1 MKTKK
6 QRWLA
11 LTGVVCLLILVGGW
25 FLVVSPKRSQ
35 VKDVKANAAAAQQKN
50 AEFTTQLA
58 VLKAQSKDLARQNAA
73 LAAASKRIP
82 TTADL
87 PGLLRRLQ
95 GAATQSDVTITALTP
110 AAPTPLTAVP
120 GVSSV
125 TVSISVSGT
134 YFAVEEYIND
144 LEGLDR
150 ALMVTGITAAP
161 GSDSST
167 ASTSGSTSTAG
178 GTATADAGGSP
189 HLSTTI
195 TAQVFTGNPAAPAAT
210 PTPQHSAS
218 TS

>member
-1 MKTKK
+1 MKSKK

-11 LTGVVCLLILVGGW
+11 LTGVVCLLIVLGGW
-25 FLVVSPKRSQ
+25 FLAISPKRSH
-35 VKDVKANAAAAQQKN
+35 VKDVKASAAAAQQQN
-50 AEFTTQLA
+50 ADLSTKLA
-58 VLKAQSKDLARQNAA
+58 VLKAQSKDLARENAA
-73 LAAASKRIP
+73 LAVARKRIP

-95 GAATQSDVTITALTP
+95 TASTSSDVTIMSLTP

-125 TVSISVSGT
+125 TLSISVSGT

-161 GSDSST
+161 GSDSSN
-167 ASTSGSTSTAG
+167 ASTSGSTTSAG
-178 GTATADAGGSP
+178 TTATADAGGSP
-189 HLSTTI
+189 QLSTTI
-195 TAQVFTGNPAAPAAT
+195 TAQVFTGSPAPAAT
-210 PTPQHSAS
+210 PTPKHSAS